1 MGMRRVVGLGGAL
14 LAAVLVGLVA
24 LAAPAEAHVTVT
36 APGATQGGSDQLITF
51 RVPVEKPVATVGFRL
66 QLPIATPIASVDV
79 APLPGWTHTEKS
91 SALPTPITT
100 DDGQL
105 TEAVTEVDWSATAGG
120 LKPGE
125 FGEFTVLAGQLP
137 RAGSI
142 IFRAIQVYADGSQ
155 VGWTQVA
162 APGSG
167 AEPEFPAPV
176 LSLAPAAP
184 ASSTA
189 SSATA
194 SVSAAPAKAASD
206 TASKSLAIVAIAL
219 AAAALSIAVVTRA
232 RLRQGERSG

>member
-1 MGMRRVVGLGGAL
+1 MRRVLGLGGAL
-14 LAAVLVGLVA
+14 LAAVLAALVA
-24 LAAPAEAHVTVT
+24 LAGPAGAHVTVT

-51 RVPVEKPVATVGFRL
+51 RVPVEKQVATVGFRL

-79 APLPGWTHTEKS
+79 APLPGWTHTEKTS
-91 SALPTPITT
+91 SLPTPITT

-105 TEAVTEVDWSATAGG
+105 TEAVTEVDWTATAGG

-125 FGEFTVLAGQLP
+125 FGEFTILAGQLP
-137 RAGSI
+137 RAATI
-142 IFRAIQVYADGSQ
+142 TFRAIQVYADGLQ

-176 LSLAPAAP
+176 LSLAPAASTLSP
-184 ASSTA
+184 ASSSTTA
-189 SSATA
+189 SA
-194 SVSAAPAKAASD
+194 SAAPAKAASD

-219 AAAALSIAVVTRA
+219 AAAALSVAVVTRA
-232 RLRQGERSG
+232 RLRQGGRAG

>member
-1 MGMRRVVGLGGAL
+1 MRRVVGLGGAL

-91 SALPTPITT
+91 TTLPTPITT
-100 DDGQL
+100 EDGQL
-105 TEAVTEVDWSATAGG
+105 TQAVTEVDWSATAGG

-125 FGEFTVLAGQLP
+125 FGEFTILTGQLP
-137 RAGSI
+137 RAASI
-142 IFRAIQVYADGSQ
+142 TFRAIQVYADGSQ

-184 ASSTA
+184 ASSAA

>member
-1 MGMRRVVGLGGAL
+1 MRGVIGVGGAL

-24 LAAPAEAHVTVT
+24 LAAPAGAHVTVT
-36 APGATQGGSDQLITF
+36 APGAAQGGSNQLITF

-79 APLPGWTHTEKS
+79 APLPGWTHTAKS
-91 SALPTPITT
+91 ATLPTPITT

-105 TEAVTEVDWSATAGG
+105 TEAVTEVDWTATVGG

-125 FGEFTVLAGQLP
+125 FGEFTILAGQLP
-137 RAGSI
+137 RAATI
-142 IFRAIQVYADGSQ
+142 TFRAIQIYADGSQ

-176 LSLAPAAP
+176 LSLAPE
-184 ASSTA
+184 ASMPSA
-189 SSATA
+189 VSSSAT
-194 SVSAAPAKAASD
+194 SGSGAPAKAASD

>member
-1 MGMRRVVGLGGAL
+1 MRRVVGLGGAL

-24 LAAPAEAHVTVT
+24 LAAPAGAHVTVT
-36 APGATQGGSDQLITF
+36 APGATQGASDQLITF

-91 SALPTPITT
+91 STLPTPITT

-105 TEAVTEVDWSATAGG
+105 TQAVTEVDWSATAGG

-125 FGEFTVLAGQLP
+125 FGEFTILAGQLP
-137 RAGSI
+137 RAASI
-142 IFRAIQVYADGSQ
+142 TFRAIQVYADGSQ

-176 LSLAPAAP
+176 LSLAPAASTSS
-184 ASSTA
+184 AS

-194 SVSAAPAKAASD
+194 RASAAPAKAASD